1 MGYSNEA
8 NHQQA
13 PYKKKE
19 FEKKK
24 AFNPRQILQIE
35 DRCHKCG
42 NSKHVEGF
50 QCSACKYLCRNCH
63 IFGHFSSLC
72 YKK

>member
-19 FEKKK
+19 FENKK
-24 AFNPRQILQIE
+24 AFNPRQIFQSE

-42 NSKHVEGF
+42 DSKHVEGF
-50 QCSACKYLCRNCH
+50 QCFACKYAWDLLKLYSC
-63 IFGHFSSLC
+63 
-72 YKK
+72 